1 MDTKDFEEMLDYYSA
16 ELRNILMDVHDPELF
31 KSLTSLK
38 KDMESE
44 CNDMQRERWENGGSL
59 GDDDDWEE
67 MGGIDP
73 DLAPQHDFDHDPVGF
88 R

>member
-1 MDTKDFEEMLDYYSA
+1 MDTKDFEEMLDYYA
-16 ELRNILMDVHDPELF
+16 IELRDILEDVKDPQLV

-38 KDMESE
+38 KDIESE
-44 CNDMQRERWENGGSL
+44 RDDMQRERWENGGSF
-59 GDDDDWEE
+59 DNDDDWEE

-73 DLAPQHDFDHDPVGF
+73 ALAPHHDFNLDPVGF